1 MEKPS
6 ERTQDIFALAMALLF
21 TAFFIYK
28 VSHPGENA
36 MSNESV
42 RITLVVAGIV
52 FSGGGSIVL
61 LVRLLRKKY

>member
-6 ERTQDIFALAMALLF
+6 ENTQDIFALALALLF
-21 TAFFIYK
+21 TAIFIYK
-28 VSHPGENA
+28 WDNPGENA

-52 FSGGGSIVL
+52 FFGGGSIML
-61 LVRLLRKKY
+61 LIRLLKRK